1 MSTVLLYADETCL
14 VFKSKND
21 KDIENQLHEDFA
33 NICDWFVENK
43 VSIPSVKIKPY
54 LSFLNV
60 R

>member
-1 MSTVLLYADETCL
+1 MSTVFLYAHETCL

-21 KDIENQLHEDFA
+21 KDIENQLNEDFA

-43 VSIPSVKIKPY
+43 VSIPLAKIKPY
-54 LSFLNV
+54 FSFLNV